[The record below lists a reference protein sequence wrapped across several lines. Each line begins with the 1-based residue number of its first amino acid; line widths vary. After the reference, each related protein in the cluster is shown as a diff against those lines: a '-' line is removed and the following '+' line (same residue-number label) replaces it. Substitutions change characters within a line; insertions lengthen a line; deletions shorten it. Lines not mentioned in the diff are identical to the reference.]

1 MYVLHVD
8 IVTLLM
14 FRAFEGVE
22 LLIFF
27 FSLYHLLRI
36 VLHK

>member
-1 MYVLHVD
+1 MYMLQMDVL
-8 IVTLLM
+8 TLFK
-14 FRAFEGVE
+14 FRAFEGAE

-27 FSLYHLLRI
+27 FSLYHLLQI